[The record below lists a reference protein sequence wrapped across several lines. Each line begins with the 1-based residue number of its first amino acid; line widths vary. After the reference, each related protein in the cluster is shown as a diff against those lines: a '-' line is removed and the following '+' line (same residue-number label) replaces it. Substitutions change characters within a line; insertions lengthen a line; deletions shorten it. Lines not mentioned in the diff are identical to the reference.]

1 MAELGVDLSNGRW
14 RASAT
19 GELYETSES
28 FVGHAKVWGQSG
40 EIPLGCLPK
49 DRAWGQGPHRSR
61 NGGGQV
67 LPNLLPL
74 PAKSSPKQDEPRANK
89 VNYVIEIQGT
99 A

>member
-49 DRAWGQGPHRSR
+49 DRALGKRSNRGR
-61 NGGGQV
+61 NGGGEL

-74 PAKSSPKQDEPRANK
+74 PTKSILKQDEPRANK
-89 VNYVIEIQGT
+89 VNYVIEI
-99 A
+99 

>member
-49 DRAWGQGPHRSR
+49 ERALGKRPNRGR
-61 NGGGQV
+61 NGGGQL

-74 PAKSSPKQDEPRANK
+74 PAETSPKQDEPRTDK
-89 VNYVIEIQGT
+89 IKYVTEI
-99 A
+99 